1 MDLRRVGSAGVAQVP
16 FGCHTPCMSERIN
29 ARLDAGLAKKLAHLQ
44 ARTGKST
51 TELIR
56 ASIESYYDRVVQT
69 AGPRALLDDF
79 VGCASAEPELS
90 ESYKAVFAESIG
102 RKLDD
107 ASKHVQQMPATG
119 VGRGKRRRGAR

>member
-1 MDLRRVGSAGVAQVP
+1 
-16 FGCHTPCMSERIN
+16 MSERIN

-56 ASIESYYDRVVQT
+56 VSIESYYERVVQT

-90 ESYKAVFAESIG
+90 QTYKSVLSESLGKKV
-102 RKLDD
+102 D
-107 ASKHVQQMPATG
+107 ASNVPSTAS
-119 VGRGKRRRGAR
+119 VGGAPRAKKRRGSS

>member
-1 MDLRRVGSAGVAQVP
+1 
-16 FGCHTPCMSERIN
+16 MSERIN

-56 ASIESYYDRVVQT
+56 ASIESYYERIVDA

-79 VGCASAEPELS
+79 VACASAEPELS
-90 ESYKAVFAESIG
+90 ETYKAALHQSLEQKVDTSP
-102 RKLDD
+102 
-107 ASKHVQQMPATG
+107 VP
-119 VGRGKRRRGAR
+119 

>member
-1 MDLRRVGSAGVAQVP
+1 
-16 FGCHTPCMSERIN
+16 MSERIN

-56 ASIESYYDRVVQT
+56 VSIESYYERVVQT

-90 ESYKAVFAESIG
+90 QTYKSVFSESL
-102 RKLDD
+102 RKKVD
-107 ASKHVQQMPATG
+107 ASNVDSTAL
-119 VGRGKRRRGAR
+119 VGKVPRAKKRRGSS